1 MSTTVLD
8 RRSFLKS
15 TGSLALAF
23 SLSGL
28 PAAAQTQQG
37 PRLPGSLSSNRKLDA
52 WIKINADGTVTLLT
66 GKVELGQGILT
77 ALTQLCADELDVD
90 IARVKIVSGDTQLC
104 PNEGTTA
111 GSFSMPNGGTAVRSA
126 AAEVRQILLQMAAER
141 LGASA
146 DRLDVKDGTI
156 ANPAGGRSTTYWE
169 LLGGRDI
176 EREATASVKPKPIK
190 ERRYIGQSVPRIDL
204 PAKVTGEA
212 AFVHDLRPD
221 GLVHGR
227 VVRQPSYDARLT
239 GVDSAA
245 VEGMPGVIRV
255 VRNGNF
261 LAVVAEKEWQAIAAA
276 KALREAA
283 RWEEQKSLP
292 TNAGIYD
299 WLLAQKTKDLF
310 IKSDVRKDGGEPV
323 RMIEATYRRPYQ
335 MHASVGP
342 SVAVAEMKDDVL
354 TIDTHSQSVFETAA
368 AIAKMVG
375 VPVEKVRC
383 RHKDGA
389 GCYGH
394 NGADDAAA
402 DAALLARELPG
413 RPVRVQWSRDDEH
426 AWEPYGSAMLL
437 KARAGLDA
445 KGDVLDWN
453 YQLWSTPHGTRPGGS
468 PGNLLTGRS
477 LANAFP
483 MPEPQNS
490 GGPNFAADRNAIAM
504 YSFPGHKV
512 TTHFIT
518 DMPVRVSSHRGLGA
532 YGNVFAIESFMDE
545 LALAAGADPLEY
557 RLRQTPDERARAVM
571 RKAAERFGWADFRKS
586 PGRGRGMAY
595 ARYKNIAAY
604 CAVCLEAEVDR
615 QSGAVKVIRAV
626 VSGDAGEV
634 VSPDGFANQLEGGLI
649 QSLSWTLKEEVRFDE
664 GRILSRDW
672 ESYPILTFSE
682 VPPIEVEI
690 IDKPGQPFLGAGEAS
705 QGPTGAALANAIADA
720 TGARVRELPLTPE
733 RVKRALG

>member
-1 MSTTVLD
+1 MSATGLD

-23 SLSGL
+23 SLSGA
-28 PAAAQTQQG
+28 PVVAQTPA

-52 WIKINADGTVTLLT
+52 WIRINADGTVTLLT

-90 IARVKIVSGDTQLC
+90 MGRVRIVSGDTQVC

-111 GSFSMPNGGTAVRSA
+111 GSFSMPNGGTAVRLA
-126 AAEVRQILLQMAAER
+126 AAEVRHILVQMAAER
-141 LGASA
+141 LGAPA
-146 DRLDVKDGTI
+146 DRLEVKDGAI
-156 ANPAGGRSTTYWE
+156 ADRSNGRGTTYWE
-169 LLGGRDI
+169 LLGGREI
-176 EREATASVKPKPIK
+176 EREATASVKPKPLQQ
-190 ERRYIGQSVPRIDL
+190 RRYIGQSVPRVDL
-204 PAKVTGEA
+204 PAKVTGEG

-227 VVRQPSYDARLT
+227 VVRQPSYGARLA
-239 GVDSAA
+239 GLDSAA
-245 VEGMPGVIRV
+245 VEGMPGVLRV

-283 RWEEQKSLP
+283 RWEEQNGLP
-292 TNAGIYD
+292 TDAGIHD
-299 WLLAQKTKDLF
+299 WLLAQKSKDIV
-310 IKSDVRKDGGEPV
+310 IKSDIRNDGAAPARV
-323 RMIEATYRRPYQ
+323 IEATYRRPYQ
-335 MHASVGP
+335 MHASIGP
-342 SVAVAEMKDDVL
+342 SVAVAEMKDDRL
-354 TIDTHSQSVFETAA
+354 TVDTHSQSVFETAA

-375 VPVEKVRC
+375 LPVEKVRC
-383 RHKDGA
+383 RHKDGS

-437 KARAGLDA
+437 KVRAGLDG

-453 YQLWSTPHGTRPGGS
+453 YELWSTPHGTRPGGN
-468 PGNLLTGRS
+468 PGNLLPARA

-483 MPEPQNS
+483 MPVPQNS
-490 GGPNFAADRNAIAM
+490 GPPNYAADRNAIAL
-504 YSFPGHKV
+504 YGFPGHKV
-512 TTHFIT
+512 TTHYVT

-545 LALAAGADPLEY
+545 LALAAGADPLEF

-571 RKAAERFGWADFRKS
+571 RKAAGRFGWADFRKS
-586 PGRGRGMAY
+586 PGRGRGIAY

-604 CAVCLEAEVDR
+604 CAVCLETQVDR
-615 QSGAVKVIRAV
+615 TSGAVKVVRAV
-626 VSGDAGEV
+626 VAGDAGEV

-664 GRILSRDW
+664 RRILSRDW
-672 ESYPILTFSE
+672 DTYPILTFSE
-682 VPPIEVEI
+682 VPPVEVEI

-705 QGPTGAALANAIADA
+705 QGPTAAALANAIADA
-720 TGARVRELPLTPE
+720 TGARLRDLPLTPE

>member
-1 MSTTVLD
+1 
-8 RRSFLKS
+8 
-15 TGSLALAF
+15 
-23 SLSGL
+23 
-28 PAAAQTQQG
+28 
-37 PRLPGSLSSNRKLDA
+37 
-52 WIKINADGTVTLLT
+52 
-66 GKVELGQGILT
+66 
-77 ALTQLCADELDVD
+77 
-90 IARVKIVSGDTQLC
+90 
-104 PNEGTTA
+104 
-111 GSFSMPNGGTAVRSA
+111 
-126 AAEVRQILLQMAAER
+126 
-141 LGASA
+141 
-146 DRLDVKDGTI
+146 
-156 ANPAGGRSTTYWE
+156 
-169 LLGGRDI
+169 
-176 EREATASVKPKPIK
+176 
-190 ERRYIGQSVPRIDL
+190 
-204 PAKVTGEA
+204 
-212 AFVHDLRPD
+212 
-221 GLVHGR
+221 
-227 VVRQPSYDARLT
+227 VVRD
-239 GVDSAA
+239 
-245 VEGMPGVIRV
+245 
-255 VRNGNF
+255 GNF
-261 LAVVAEKEWQAIAAA
+261 LAVVAEKEWQTIAAA

-292 TNAGIYD
+292 THAGIYD

-310 IKSDVRKDGGEPV
+310 IKSDVRKDDAAPARV
-323 RMIEATYRRPYQ
+323 IEATYRRPYQ
-335 MHASVGP
+335 MHASLGP
-342 SVAVAEMKDDVL
+342 SVAVAEMKDDLL

-375 VPVEKVRC
+375 MVPEKVRC

-413 RPVRVQWSRDDEH
+413 RPVRVQWSREDEH

-445 KGDVLDWN
+445 KGDVLDWD
-453 YQLWSTPHGTRPGGS
+453 YQLWSTPHGTRPSGN

-477 LANAFP
+477 LVKAFP

-490 GGPNFAADRNAIAM
+490 GPPNFAADRNAIAM

-545 LALAAGADPLEY
+545 LALAAGVDPLEY

-571 RKAAERFGWADFRKS
+571 HKAAERFGWAKFQKS

-595 ARYKNIAAY
+595 ARYKNVAAY

-615 QSGAVKVIRAV
+615 QSGAVKVVRAV
-626 VSGDAGEV
+626 VAGDAGEV

-649 QSLSWTLKEEVRFDE
+649 QSLSWTLKEEVRFDDR
-664 GRILSRDW
+664 RILSRDW

-682 VPPIEVEI
+682 VPPVEVEI

-705 QGPTGAALANAIADA
+705 QGPTAAALANAIADA
-720 TGARVRELPLTPE
+720 TGARLRELPLTPE
-733 RVKRALG
+733 KVKRALI